1 MPLHPQARAVI
12 DIMAKMGLS
21 IGGDPVQL
29 RRTLASFPRPQG
41 EAVGGVVDR
50 TVPGP
55 AGDVPV
61 RIYTPMGLVDRAA
74 PALVWFHGGGWVIG
88 DLDGADFNCRAM
100 ANRSGCRV
108 ISVDYRLAP
117 EARFPAAVEDS
128 FAVTAWVAANP
139 DATGIDPRRLAV
151 GGDSAGANLATVV
164 AHLAKARGGP
174 SLAFQALIY
183 PVTDHGYDT
192 PSYRENAEG
201 YLLTREAMVGF
212 WNHYLSGPDDGA
224 NPLASPLR
232 AADLSGLPPALVITA
247 EFDPLRDEGEAYAA
261 RMRAAGVPVEA
272 VRYHG
277 QIHGFYGNAA
287 IDDGRAAI
295 DHVASA
301 LKAVLQPAAPVA
313 S

>member
-1 MPLHPQARAVI
+1 MPLDPQARAVI
-12 DIMAKMGLS
+12 DMMEKMGLS
-21 IGGDPVQL
+21 FGGDPVQL
-29 RRTLASFPRPQG
+29 RRMLASFPRPEG
-41 EAVGGVVDR
+41 EPVGGVLDR
-50 TVPGP
+50 AGPGP
-55 AGDVPV
+55 VGDVPV
-61 RIYTPMGLVDRAA
+61 RIYTPAGIVDRAA
-74 PALVWFHGGGWVIG
+74 PALVWFHGGGWTIG
-88 DLDGADFNCRAM
+88 NLDTADFGCRAI

-108 ISVDYRLAP
+108 MSVDYRLAP
-117 EARFPAAVEDS
+117 ESKFPAAVDDCL
-128 FAVTAWVAANP
+128 AATTWLAANA
-139 DATGIDPRRLAV
+139 DVVGIDPRRIAV

-164 AHLAKARGGP
+164 AQLAKARGGP

-224 NPLASPLR
+224 SPLASPLR

-261 RMRAAGVPVEA
+261 KMSAAGIPVDA

-287 IDDGRAAI
+287 IDDGLAAI
-295 DHVASA
+295 DRVAAA
-301 LKAVLQPAAPVA
+301 LKAALQPATSAI